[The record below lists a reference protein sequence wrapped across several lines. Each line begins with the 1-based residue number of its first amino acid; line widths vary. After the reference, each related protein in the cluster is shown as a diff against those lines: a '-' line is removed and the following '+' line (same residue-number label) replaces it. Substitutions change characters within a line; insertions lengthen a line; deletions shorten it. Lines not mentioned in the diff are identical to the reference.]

1 MNGIDGEPVLIQK
14 SLWSESW
21 IKWLLEAIKKAQMY
35 KLLIWMSLMNQSLS
49 ESVLDLLTEPQV
61 INNTN
66 KRNQATK
73 RINNIIITGQKWKTE
88 S

>member
-1 MNGIDGEPVLIQK
+1 MDRQLALIQK

-49 ESVLDLLTEPQV
+49 DSVLDLLTEPQV